1 MSDSI
6 VIVGVRITNELTK
19 HWAQGYHRAIDASS
33 RDFWNYDQPECPAGT
48 I

>member
-6 VIVGVRITNELTK
+6 TIVGVGVKDK

-33 RDFWNYDQPECPAGT
+33 RDFWNYPQTKSPAGLW